1 MMLSYIRLWNFFK
14 WFYCGKI

>member
-1 MMLSYIRLWNFFK
+1 MLSYIRLWNFFK